1 MTYWD
6 ASALVPLLV
15 HESETAR
22 VQAWLNDDPMV
33 VTWVWTRIEI
43 TSAIERRHREGA
55 LTRLQRRELLLHLN
69 TLARQWDEVIDPV
82 AVGRQAVR
90 VLARHPL
97 RAADA
102 GQLGAALV
110 YCAGEPSGE
119 RFACLDR
126 RLAEAAEAEGFCV
139 LCEPD

>member
-15 HESETAR
+15 REPETLR
-22 VQAWLNDDPMV
+22 VQSWLDADPMV
-33 VTWVWTRIEI
+33 VTWVWTRVEI
-43 TSAIERRHREGA
+43 TSAIERRHREGIV
-55 LTRLQRRELLLHLN
+55 TRRQRRDLLAGLE
-69 TLARQWDEVIDPV
+69 TVRRQWDEITDPV
-82 AVGRQAVR
+82 TVGKQAIR

-102 GQLGAALV
+102 AQLGAAIV
-110 YCAGEPSGE
+110 WCDGDPAGQ

-126 RLAEAAEAEGFCV
+126 RLAEAAELEGFES
-139 LCEPD
+139 LSNDD